1 MLIIDE
7 PEVDK
12 IYEEIKEGILGS
24 SPYELKS
31 DKDKDAIES
40 DLVVKGNAKD
50 VEIIDQFYD
59 KTQKHGGNYRKLEDP
74 IEVVDK
80 SDAPTEQQDNE
91 NKKKPENST
100 YIEDIK
106 PIENKKIKESA
117 ILSINATVPPKAIDS
132 VDSLEEETKKLP
144 KAILINETESLKDVT
159 RSAKS
164 VVTDIPAEI
173 IEPKQITDDVKDV
186 NENYD
191 SAKKP
196 GNSYTIDE
204 EEEEE
209 EEEYKVDTEEEDV
222 ETVTDEPYEAED
234 GELEKNEEKK
244 VEDVVIDG
252 K

>member
-24 SPYELKS
+24 SPYKYKS
-31 DKDKDAIES
+31 DKDKDASES
-40 DLVVKGNAKD
+40 KKDIVVKGNAKD

-59 KTQKHGGNYRKLEDP
+59 KTQKHGGNYKKLEDP
-74 IEVVDK
+74 IEVDK
-80 SDAPTEQQDNE
+80 SDEVNDAPLEQQNVED
-91 NKKKPENST
+91 KKKPDNST
-100 YIEDIK
+100 NTEDLK
-106 PIENKKIKESA
+106 PLENKQTKESTK
-117 ILSINATVPPKAIDS
+117 LPINVPKTIDS

-144 KAILINETESLKDVT
+144 KAIIVNETESLKDVT
-159 RSAKS
+159 RSVKS
-164 VVTDIPAEI
+164 VVIDKPEQAT
-173 IEPKQITDDVKDV
+173 EPKEKNDDVA

-191 SAKKP
+191 EAKKP
-196 GNSYTIDE
+196 GSSYTKD

-222 ETVTDEPYEAED
+222 ETAADEPYETED
-234 GELEKNEEKK
+234 GEVEKIEEEK
-244 VEDVVIDG
+244 VEDVAIEG